1 MYGDWVEMVIFALSF
16 LVSLRLNA
24 LVMNENQ
31 EKNDY
36 L

>member
-16 LVSLRLNA
+16 LASLMLKA
-24 LVMNENQ
+24 HVKHENQ